1 MKPTGYDVVVA
12 YAQSIQDGQ
21 KIACREKIQEC
32 ERFFRDLENPA
43 YEFDCKDPEFVI
55 RFIETCVSHKE
66 GESLTGEP
74 LLGKPLLLEPWE
86 KFIVYN
92 LLGFRLKGTK
102 ERRFKEAFLFIARK
116 NGKTPFAAALALAL
130 AFMCLWR
137 VFPHRTASQRGY
149 VMQKNENGSIGVS
162 IRAIEGLIRT
172 CIDKHEAIAKADITV
187 EECRDGIAIGLHIIQ
202 AAGVN
207 IPLSVGALQK
217 QIKQYVTAC
226 TGVDVYKIRVMV
238 ENDASIPVASTY
250 EVQDVTPLPS
260 AEETAEKPMVTPP
273 AQPVA
278 IPATEPEQKPK
289 VPDTFISP
297 EDDEDDERPL
307 HQRLFGTPEQPAFVP
322 APPEVTE
329 APEADEVEAAEDAPE
344 ETEAS
349 AEEAAAAEESAG
361 ETVDAA
367 DDGEKSA
374 E

>member
-1 MKPTGYDVVVA
+1 MKRRVSDIVVMIL
-12 YAQSIQDGQ
+12 S
-21 KIACREKIQEC
+21 
-32 ERFFRDLENPA
+32 
-43 YEFDCKDPEFVI
+43 
-55 RFIETCVSHKE
+55 
-66 GESLTGEP
+66 
-74 LLGKPLLLEPWE
+74 
-86 KFIVYN
+86 
-92 LLGFRLKGTK
+92 
-102 ERRFKEAFLFIARK
+102 FLVL
-116 NGKTPFAAALALAL
+116 LALAGEAGLVGIEAVQGETWQLTRLTAWLQGSGVWGGVACL
-130 AFMCLWR
+130 AAAVLALVLALMCLWR

-238 ENDASIPVASTY
+238 ENDESIPVASTY
-250 EVQDVTPLPS
+250 AVQDVTPLPTA
-260 AEETAEKPMVTPP
+260 AEATEQPMVTPA

-278 IPATEPEQKPK
+278 IPATEPEQLPK
-289 VPDTFISP
+289 VPETLVSP
-297 EDDEDDERPL
+297 EEDEDDRPL

-329 APEADEVEAAEDAPE
+329 APKEEEDEAEDAPE
-344 ETEAS
+344 AAESEAEETVA
-349 AEEAAAAEESAG
+349 AEEAAEETAE
-361 ETVDAA
+361 AA
-367 DDGEKSA
+367 DEEADEKSA

>member
-1 MKPTGYDVVVA
+1 MKRRVSDIVVMIL
-12 YAQSIQDGQ
+12 S
-21 KIACREKIQEC
+21 
-32 ERFFRDLENPA
+32 
-43 YEFDCKDPEFVI
+43 
-55 RFIETCVSHKE
+55 
-66 GESLTGEP
+66 
-74 LLGKPLLLEPWE
+74 
-86 KFIVYN
+86 
-92 LLGFRLKGTK
+92 
-102 ERRFKEAFLFIARK
+102 FLVL
-116 NGKTPFAAALALAL
+116 LALAAGAGLVGVEAVQGDYWLLTRLMTWLQGSGVWGGVACIAVAVL
-130 AFMCLWR
+130 ALVLALMCLWR

-250 EVQDVTPLPS
+250 EVQDVTPLPT
-260 AEETAEKPMVTPP
+260 AEEAAEQPMVTPP

-278 IPATEPEQKPK
+278 IPAAEPAQKPK
-289 VPDTFISP
+289 VPDTFDAP
-297 EDDEDDERPL
+297 ENDEDDERPL

-329 APEADEVEAAEDAPE
+329 ASEADDAADADAPE

-349 AEEAAAAEESAG
+349 AEETAAAEESAE
-361 ETVDAA
+361 ETVEAA

>member
-1 MKPTGYDVVVA
+1 MKRRVSDIVVMIL
-12 YAQSIQDGQ
+12 S
-21 KIACREKIQEC
+21 
-32 ERFFRDLENPA
+32 
-43 YEFDCKDPEFVI
+43 
-55 RFIETCVSHKE
+55 
-66 GESLTGEP
+66 
-74 LLGKPLLLEPWE
+74 
-86 KFIVYN
+86 
-92 LLGFRLKGTK
+92 
-102 ERRFKEAFLFIARK
+102 FLVL
-116 NGKTPFAAALALAL
+116 LALAGEAGLVGIEAVQGETWQLTRLTAWLQDSGVWGGVACL
-130 AFMCLWR
+130 AVAVLALVLALMCLWR

-250 EVQDVTPLPS
+250 AVQDVTPLPTV
-260 AEETAEKPMVTPP
+260 AEATEQPMVTPA

-278 IPATEPEQKPK
+278 IPATEPEQLPK
-289 VPDTFISP
+289 VPETLVSP
-297 EDDEDDERPL
+297 EEDEDDRPL

-329 APEADEVEAAEDAPE
+329 APKAEENEAEDAPE
-344 ETEAS
+344 AAEPEAEENVA
-349 AEEAAAAEESAG
+349 AEEAAEETA
-361 ETVDAA
+361 DAA
-367 DDGEKSA
+367 DEEADEKSA

>member
-1 MKPTGYDVVVA
+1 MKRRVSDIAVMILSSLVLLALSAETALVGVEAVRGEQWQLIRLTAWLQGSGVW
-12 YAQSIQDGQ
+12 GG
-21 KIACREKIQEC
+21 IAC
-32 ERFFRDLENPA
+32 
-43 YEFDCKDPEFVI
+43 
-55 RFIETCVSHKE
+55 
-66 GESLTGEP
+66 
-74 LLGKPLLLEPWE
+74 
-86 KFIVYN
+86 
-92 LLGFRLKGTK
+92 
-102 ERRFKEAFLFIARK
+102 IAV
-116 NGKTPFAAALALAL
+116 AVLALVLAL
-130 AFMCLWR
+130 MCLWR

-260 AEETAEKPMVTPP
+260 AEETAEQPMVTPP

-329 APEADEVEAAEDAPE
+329 APEADEVEDAEDAPE

-349 AEEAAAAEESAG
+349 AEEAAAAEESAE
-361 ETVDAA
+361 ETADAA